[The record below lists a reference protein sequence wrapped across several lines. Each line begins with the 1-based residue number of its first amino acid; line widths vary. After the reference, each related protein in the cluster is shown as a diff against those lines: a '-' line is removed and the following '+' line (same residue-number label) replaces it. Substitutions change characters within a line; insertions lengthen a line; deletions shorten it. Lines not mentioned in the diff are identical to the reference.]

1 MTEVSTVLVGGGMAN
16 AAGIMLTWIVTA
28 REAADGAVSFF
39 KNRAL
44 RTFDVLMFFFFLFYF
59 ETRYFRLQL
68 WMVTGVPGVPCLPA
82 PRAVGPQEPWAGDEH
97 VLILPLGMGAVP
109 VQATLSN
116 ISSVTARLVKVRKVN
131 TFWTVWAIHEKFI
144 LAEKLSNS
152 SSLIFWRYAI
162 TF

>member
-68 WMVTGVPGVPCLPA
+68 WMVTVVPGVPCLPA
-82 PRAVGPQEPWAGDEH
+82 PRAVEPQEPWAGDEH
-97 VLILPLGMGAVP
+97 VLILPLGMAAVP

-116 ISSVTARLVKVRKVN
+116 ISSVTAHLVKVREVN

-144 LAEKLSNS
+144 WAEKLSNS

>member
-1 MTEVSTVLVGGGMAN
+1 MTEVSTVLVGGGMVN

-39 KNRAL
+39 ENRAL
-44 RTFDVLMFFFFLFYF
+44 RTFDVLMFFFSVHF

-82 PRAVGPQEPWAGDEH
+82 LRAVEPQEPWAGDEH
-97 VLILPLGMGAVP
+97 VLILPLGMAAVP

-116 ISSVTARLVKVRKVN
+116 ISSVTAHLVKVREVN
-131 TFWTVWAIHEKFI
+131 TFWTVWAIRENFI